1 MIDSGNSGV
10 SFCSECEHLKPAEI
24 QLPLNNTLNPDRIL
38 VSSTS
43 FSGVKRTLIV
53 PIKTIYLFCVIAFGF
68 ICEKK
73 SFISLRVYGKISV
86 LNFL

>member
-1 MIDSGNSGV
+1 MLIVIDSGNSGV

-53 PIKTIYLFCVIAFGF
+53 PIKTIYLFILRDCIWFYLR
-68 ICEKK
+68 KK
-73 SFISLRVYGKISV
+73 KFY
-86 LNFL
+86 